1 MIRLLVRAVL
11 VAAVAGIAL
20 TQLQDEQQ
28 FLAWELVLIGL
39 VIWQIR
45 DLPSARF
52 RQDRPLLVFPARERA
67 HLPRVVS
74 TAELSVIDALSGH
87 LGPDRRLQP
96 ALRRIAAQR
105 LHRVGV
111 DLASSAARDAL
122 GEETWVW
129 LNQASGEAL
138 DVETLEAV
146 VSRLERL

>member
-1 MIRLLVRAVL
+1 MIRLLARAVL
-11 VAAVAGIAL
+11 VAAVAGVAL
-20 TQLQDEQQ
+20 TQLQGEQQ
-28 FLAWELVLIGL
+28 FLAWELVLVAL

-45 DLPSARF
+45 ALPSARF
-52 RQDRPLLVFPARERA
+52 LQDRPLFDFPAREPA

-105 LHRVGV
+105 LRRVGV
-111 DLASSAARDAL
+111 DLASPTAVDAL
-122 GEETWVW
+122 GEETWAW
-129 LNQASGEAL
+129 LNQTSGEAP

>member
-1 MIRLLVRAVL
+1 MIRLLARAMV

-20 TQLQDEQQ
+20 TQLQGDQR
-28 FLAWELVLIGL
+28 FLAWELVLIAL

-45 DLPSARF
+45 DLPSPSF
-52 RQDRPLLVFPARERA
+52 VQDRPLFGFPARERA
-67 HLPRVVS
+67 HLPRVVT
-74 TAELSVIDALSGH
+74 TAELGVIDALSGH

-105 LHRVGV
+105 LRRVGV
-111 DLASSAARDAL
+111 DLASPEAVDAL
-122 GEETWVW
+122 GEETWAW

>member
-1 MIRLLVRAVL
+1 MIRLLARALL
-11 VAAVAGIAL
+11 VAAVAGVAL
-20 TQLQDEQQ
+20 TQLQGDQQ
-28 FLAWELVLIGL
+28 FLAWELVLIAL

-45 DLPSARF
+45 ALPSAHF
-52 RQDRPLLVFPARERA
+52 LQDRPLFDFSARERA

-105 LHRVGV
+105 LRRVGV
-111 DLASSAARDAL
+111 DLASPAAVDAL

-129 LNQASGEAL
+129 LNKTSGEAP

>member
-1 MIRLLVRAVL
+1 MIRLLARAVL
-11 VAAVAGIAL
+11 VAAVAGVAL
-20 TQLQDEQQ
+20 TQLQGDQQ
-28 FLAWELVLIGL
+28 FLAWELVLIAL

-45 DLPSARF
+45 ALPSAHF
-52 RQDRPLLVFPARERA
+52 LQDRPLFDFSARERA

-105 LHRVGV
+105 LRRVGV
-111 DLASSAARDAL
+111 DLASPAAVDAL

-129 LNQASGEAL
+129 LNKTSGEAP